1 MKFLWIS
8 AMAAVYSFAANSID
22 IKGLVQDYAKSPVSG
37 AGISLV
43 GEGLKTETDDKG
55 AFALVKVAENAEESV
70 PDSAEN
76 TQLVNRRLY
85 ATGVYD
91 AYAYRAFDLN
101 GRAVS
106 KNRMTRNAN
115 CYLLKPVAYVGEGA
129 AVAYAGE
136 NRRVVCRQLEHLY
149 GQGKVARVWS
159 RLSRVRKLRI
169 EALSKLAYVK
179 KRLPYG
185 GRF

>member
-70 PDSAEN
+70 PDSA
-76 TQLVNRRLY
+76 
-85 ATGVYD
+85 
-91 AYAYRAFDLN
+91 
-101 GRAVS
+101 
-106 KNRMTRNAN
+106 
-115 CYLLKPVAYVGEGA
+115 
-129 AVAYAGE
+129 
-136 NRRVVCRQLEHLY
+136 
-149 GQGKVARVWS
+149 
-159 RLSRVRKLRI
+159 
-169 EALSKLAYVK
+169 
-179 KRLPYG
+179 
-185 GRF
+185 